1 MEGSTRC
8 YETAE
13 RSFTYLVRVV
23 TRFHIVVPTNLAVS
37 RCSSRGGA
45 QCSMAAALPCRL
57 YGSKLSAAVELATA
71 IRATSSRSLLPR
83 TAACCNIRQ
92 LQTAAG
98 AHSTLHPRSIFVP
111 PISKARSLATSPSAR
126 AVEKRPESGRRTL
139 EDLPDKVDVSV
150 GPAGRLSK
158 VIPPR
163 RGSRITTRVGSSY
176 AGTHTFSW
184 ISPPS
189 NVLIVKKARDPR
201 ATKAMARIISHI
213 RSTYPSLN
221 IILESHVIDANDGDL
236 ASTYPELV
244 SAMPADKSL
253 LAQKTDVVI
262 TLGGDG
268 SILHVSSL
276 FDRDAV
282 PPVLSFSMG
291 TLGFLLPYDISG
303 YREAIKDLLEGNI
316 SLLLRMRLRQTSH
329 RKDGTIFCQ
338 MEHRREGGGC
348 YEVHLMNEVTLHRGN
363 EPHMTKIDAYVDGQ
377 HLTQAIVR
385 WPSPIRAPNSRRTK
399 ERSTDKS
406 TIPTFA
412 PAGSRTD

>member
-158 VIPPR
+158 VIPDYDAR
-163 RGSRITTRVGSSY
+163 WKQLCGH
-176 AGTHTFSW
+176 TH
-184 ISPPS
+184 
-189 NVLIVKKARDPR
+189 L
-201 ATKAMARIISHI
+201 
-213 RSTYPSLN
+213 L
-221 IILESHVIDANDGDL
+221 LDL
-236 ASTYPELV
+236 APLQRAHCQESARSSRYQSHGAHHQPYP
-244 SAMPADKSL
+244 
-253 LAQKTDVVI
+253 
-262 TLGGDG
+262 
-268 SILHVSSL
+268 LHL
-276 FDRDAV
+276 
-282 PPVLSFSMG
+282 PLSQYYS
-291 TLGFLLPYDISG
+291 
-303 YREAIKDLLEGNI
+303 
-316 SLLLRMRLRQTSH
+316 
-329 RKDGTIFCQ
+329 
-338 MEHRREGGGC
+338 
-348 YEVHLMNEVTLHRGN
+348 
-363 EPHMTKIDAYVDGQ
+363 
-377 HLTQAIVR
+377 
-385 WPSPIRAPNSRRTK
+385 
-399 ERSTDKS
+399 
-406 TIPTFA
+406 
-412 PAGSRTD
+412 